1 MWLWI
6 WEERRAGAMT
16 IEATPLPSERARMRD
31 MLFPNMTD
39 FYFLEYTVDSIIYLP
54 FHTTYPHL
62 LFATLVAFDR
72 PREGVCKA
80 QAHMVPVRYDFAFTY
95 FTFSRGDRLG
105 QPILTFGSGRRELRI
120 GKGGY
125 SGGI

>member
-1 MWLWI
+1 
-6 WEERRAGAMT
+6 MT

-80 QAHMVPVRYDFAFTY
+80 QALNVTVRYNLAIPY
-95 FTFSRGDRLG
+95 FIFSRGDRLG
-105 QPILTFGSGRRELRI
+105 QPILTSGLGRWELRI
-120 GKGGY
+120 
-125 SGGI
+125 S